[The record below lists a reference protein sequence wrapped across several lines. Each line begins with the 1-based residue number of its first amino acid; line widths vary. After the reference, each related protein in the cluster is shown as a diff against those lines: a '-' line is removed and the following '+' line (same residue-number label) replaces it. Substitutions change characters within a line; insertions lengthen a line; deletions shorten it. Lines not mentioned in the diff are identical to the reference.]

1 MANGFYS
8 SSLSSLLILFL
19 IFSSN
24 VYSASGHYGLSQ
36 HGLGHGFGMNDCCL
50 KNWLFFA
57 ADDSSR
63 SFANFADT
71 LCRVRC
77 EEMLKQGYLQKQS
90 KRDYATNAIND
101 VSLSG
106 DKGCK
111 EHIDCGG
118 QQVCFDGAC
127 KTSYP
132 TKERCSKADQCCSA
146 CACRYGRCWKPT
158 QPKTLLQDSVSVG
171 GKKKKIVGMKQVE
184 SLTGMKGKDS
194 LHIGSGQH
202 READRFENVVSSH
215 NKKHNLSSN
224 SNSKF
229 TSKEAH
235 EGEVTAHG
243 SKATFGKLTSSS
255 HIETG
260 AYNSHGD
267 GSISQTFYSVE
278 TSTKLS
284 RLNEA
289 QMLVRMLQSSL
300 ESLMLSN
307 STLTTD
313 GLECHESSCI
323 CDGFTCLQKISRLL
337 DEQHSTLSTQLSAEQ
352 SSNNPSGDGQ
362 LDKPSLLPHHFD
374 QRSLVSR
381 LSNASSILLMNLT
394 SNA

>member
-1 MANGFYS
+1 MSTVQVVIMVYLSTDLAMVIVDTTKANEN
-8 SSLSSLLILFL
+8 I
-19 IFSSN
+19 
-24 VYSASGHYGLSQ
+24 
-36 HGLGHGFGMNDCCL
+36 
-50 KNWLFFA
+50 
-57 ADDSSR
+57 
-63 SFANFADT
+63 DT

-215 NKKHNLSSN
+215 NVGHTIRGNGMIVQHSSNKSSEKFSATQKKHNLSSN

-337 DEQHSTLSTQLSAEQ
+337 DEQHSTLSAQLSAEQ

-374 QRSLVSR
+374 QR
-381 LSNASSILLMNLT
+381 
-394 SNA
+394 